1 MSKAS
6 MANPALEGFG
16 VLLGEW
22 RTKGTHPLLPGVTL
36 RGQATFEWLEGGAFL
51 LMRTEVDHPQI
62 PAGLAVFGTDD
73 ASGKCFMLYFD
84 ERGVSRK
91 YDVSLMGNV
100 LKWWR
105 DDTEF
110 SQRFSGTIAQ
120 DGEAIVSKGEMSRAG
135 GPWEGDLELT
145 YTRVR

>member
-1 MSKAS
+1 M
-6 MANPALEGFG
+6 
-16 VLLGEW
+16 
-22 RTKGTHPLLPGVTL
+22 
-36 RGQATFEWLEGGAFL
+36 
-51 LMRTEVDHPQI
+51 MRTEVDHPQI

-73 ASGKCFMLYFD
+73 ASGSCFMLYFD

-91 YDVSLMGNV
+91 YDVSLVGNV
-100 LKWWR
+100 LRWWR

-120 DGEAIVSKGEMSRAG
+120 DGEAIVGKGEMSRAG